1 VERRRERGKGE
12 TVHERQRRDIGGR
25 HGGKETER
33 SYREKD
39 RGEKNKTKY

>member
-1 VERRRERGKGE
+1 VESWRKRGKGE

-25 HGGKETER
+25 DGGKETER

-39 RGEKNKTKY
+39 TEREKQD